1 MKMQRF
7 HFIPVLLMLAVSAL
21 AVQRNI
27 EQMKAAAERASGGSQ
42 ARQYAEL
49 AKYLVD
55 VADQQFTQ
63 ANIEQ
68 AQATIQ
74 EVLDYC
80 LKARDASLK
89 SHGKMKETEIL
100 LRETQRRVEAV
111 KRTLAAEDRP
121 PLDQVE
127 KKIEQYRQDLLDEMF
142 GSKKKEKK
150 P

>member
-1 MKMQRF
+1 MKTQRLR
-7 HFIPVLLMLAVSAL
+7 FIPVLLMLAVSAL

-27 EQMKAAAERASGGSQ
+27 EQMKAAAERASGGGQ

-63 ANIEQ
+63 AIIEQ

-89 SHGKMKETEIL
+89 SHGKMKETEIIM
-100 LRETQRRVEAV
+100 RETQRRVEAV

>member
-1 MKMQRF
+1 MKTQRF
-7 HFIPVLLMLAVSAL
+7 RFIPVLLMLAVSAV

-63 ANIEQ
+63 ANVEQ
-68 AQATIQ
+68 AQTTIQ
-74 EVLDYC
+74 EVVNYC

>member
-1 MKMQRF
+1 MKMQRLR
-7 HFIPVLLMLAVSAL
+7 FIPVLLMVAMSAL
-21 AVQRNI
+21 AVQQNI

-42 ARQYAEL
+42 AKQYAEL
-49 AKYLVD
+49 ARYLVD
-55 VADQQFTQ
+55 VADEQFTQ
-63 ANIEQ
+63 GNVEQ

-74 EVLDYC
+74 EVLSYC
-80 LKARDASLK
+80 LKARDASVH
-89 SHGKMKETEIL
+89 SHGKMKETEII

>member
-1 MKMQRF
+1 M
-7 HFIPVLLMLAVSAL
+7 
-21 AVQRNI
+21 
-27 EQMKAAAERASGGSQ
+27 
-42 ARQYAEL
+42 
-49 AKYLVD
+49 
-55 VADQQFTQ
+55 
-63 ANIEQ
+63 EQ

-74 EVLDYC
+74 EVVNYC

>member
-1 MKMQRF
+1 
-7 HFIPVLLMLAVSAL
+7 MLAVSAL

-27 EQMKAAAERASGGSQ
+27 EQMKASAERASGGSQ

-63 ANIEQ
+63 ANVEQ

-74 EVLDYC
+74 EVVNYC

-89 SHGKMKETEIL
+89 SHGKMKETEII

>member
-1 MKMQRF
+1 
-7 HFIPVLLMLAVSAL
+7 MLAVSAL

-27 EQMKAAAERASGGSQ
+27 EQMKASAERASGGSQ

-63 ANIEQ
+63 ANVEQ

-74 EVLDYC
+74 EVVNYC

-89 SHGKMKETEIL
+89 SHGKMKETEII

-121 PLDQVE
+121 PLEQAE

>member
-1 MKMQRF
+1 MKMQRLRF
-7 HFIPVLLMLAVSAL
+7 MPVLLMLAMSVL
-21 AVQRNI
+21 AMQRNI
-27 EQMKAAAERASGGSQ
+27 EQMKAAADRASGGSQ
-42 ARQYAEL
+42 AKQYAEL
-49 AKYLVD
+49 ARYLVD
-55 VADQQFTQ
+55 VADEQFTQ
-63 ANIEQ
+63 GNVEQ

-74 EVLDYC
+74 EVLNYC
-80 LKARDASLK
+80 LKARDASVH
-89 SHGKMKETEIL
+89 SHGKMKETEII

>member
-1 MKMQRF
+1 MKTQRLR
-7 HFIPVLLMLAVSAL
+7 FIPVLLMLAVSAL

-27 EQMKAAAERASGGSQ
+27 EQMKAAAERASGGGQ

-74 EVLDYC
+74 EVLNYC
-80 LKARDASLK
+80 LKAREASLK
-89 SHGKMKETEIL
+89 FNRKIKKREIIL
-100 LRETQRRVEAV
+100 GEEKRR
-111 KRTLAAEDRP
+111 
-121 PLDQVE
+121 
-127 KKIEQYRQDLLDEMF
+127 
-142 GSKKKEKK
+142 
-150 P
+150 